1 MNYRVS
7 DALCGCESGGVV
19 SMFQI
24 NYTRQEYSKWDSDAN
39 RALTIINIAMKRR
52 SAEFLAIL
60 EKPRLVHCTSW
71 YVQVDRSEQ
80 VVLQAKSVKCF
91 NASKFS

>member
-1 MNYRVS
+1 MFYIVDLPMNYQVS
-7 DALCGCESGGVV
+7 DVLCGCESGGVV

-60 EKPRLVHCTSW
+60 EKRRLVHSLHKLICARR
-71 YVQVDRSEQ
+71 Q
-80 VVLQAKSVKCF
+80 K
-91 NASKFS
+91 

>member
-60 EKPRLVHCTSW
+60 EKRRLVHSLHKLICARR
-71 YVQVDRSEQ
+71 Q
-80 VVLQAKSVKCF
+80 K
-91 NASKFS
+91 